1 MRLKSLGITILLI
14 LSSLGVGWSIVER
27 EINWPDLVM
36 KVEFEDPFESLTE
49 TQLRDLSIYAR
60 ISNLLKNRPEV
71 VSDAMK
77 EEAIVAEQKLRNQD
91 VDIEGLLVKRLEI
104 KALREER
111 ASAVVKNLNNQ
122 HVKIAGFLL
131 PLEYSNK
138 KVVEFLLVPWVGAC
152 IHTPPP
158 PPNQIVFV
166 TTTEGYESSGLF
178 DPVWV
183 SGTMKVQP
191 AQKNLYLTDGSAEI
205 QSGYSILASK
215 VSKYKK

>member
-1 MRLKSLGITILLI
+1 MRLKSLAITILLI
-14 LSSLGVGWSIVER
+14 FSSLGVGWSIVER

-60 ISNLLKNRPEV
+60 ISNLLKNRPEL

-91 VDIEGLLVKRLEI
+91 VDIEDLLVKRLEI

-166 TTTEGYESSGLF
+166 TTTDGYESSGLF

-183 SGTMKVQP
+183 SGTMKVQS
-191 AQKNLYLTDGSAEI
+191 AQKDLYLVDGSSEI
-205 QSGYSILASK
+205 QSGYTILAST
-215 VSKYKK
+215 VRRYKK